1 MIRKEILKLCE
12 QAICKEL
19 GSLNDLPHELAN
31 TVANIFYKY
40 HCNLFEHLQIV
51 DNPNSIQQYSNKEQ
65 NIGTGII
72 SWFIEPQ
79 NINLDYDLVPDL
91 IKGIRMCDKNDQPDV
106 YKRMVDFSLFI
117 LKYHIK
123 DALKK
128 SYLRLRIER
137 YFVRNKVKEIP
148 NIIDLMHLGN
158 VKKKTKRSRKKRKK
172 KVEYKIAP
180 KKVKSPK
187 TAIPPSKNK

>member
-1 MIRKEILKLCE
+1 
-12 QAICKEL
+12 L

-40 HCNLFEHLQIV
+40 HSSLLEYSQTVNK
-51 DNPNSIQQYSNKEQ
+51 PNSIQQFSNKAQ
-65 NIGTGII
+65 DIGTGLI
-72 SWFIEPQ
+72 SWLTYEQ

-91 IKGIRMCDKNDQPDV
+91 INGIRMCDKKHQPDV

-123 DALKK
+123 DALNK

-137 YFVRNKVKEIP
+137 YFVRNKVQEIP
-148 NIIDLMHLGN
+148 NLIDLMQLGN
-158 VKKKTKRSRKKRKK
+158 VKKKTERSRKKRKK
-172 KVEYKIAP
+172 KVKYKIVP
-180 KKVKSPK
+180 KKVKIQK

>member
-1 MIRKEILKLCE
+1 MIRKEIITLCE

-19 GSLNDLPHELAN
+19 GSLNDLPPELAN

-40 HCNLFEHLQIV
+40 HSSLFE
-51 DNPNSIQQYSNKEQ
+51 NPNIMDKSNSIQQSSNKAQ
-65 NIGTGII
+65 DIGTGLI
-72 SWFIEPQ
+72 SWFIDQ
-79 NINLDYDLVPDL
+79 QDINLDYDLVPDL

-123 DALKK
+123 DALNK

-137 YFVRNKVKEIP
+137 YFVRNKVQEIP
-148 NIIDLMHLGN
+148 NLIDLMHLGN
-158 VKKKTKRSRKKRKK
+158 VKKKTKKSRKKRKK
-172 KVEYKIAP
+172 KVKYKIVP
-180 KKVKSPK
+180 KKVKISK
-187 TAIPPSKNK
+187 TTIPPAKNK